1 MEKKRKRRHD
11 LFTNNVPKVR
21 FEETAF
27 SFILSTFL
35 ATGEKKEKNGMS
47 EETQQP
53 SKHAMIGEKKIA
65 GLGMLCV
72 CVFQFAHTL
81 KSFTHR
87 CKSLKA
93 SMN

>member
-53 SKHAMIGEKKIA
+53 SKHAMIGGKKNCRV
-65 GLGMLCV
+65 GYVV

>member
-35 ATGEKKEKNGMS
+35 ATGEKKKRTE
-47 EETQQP
+47 
-53 SKHAMIGEKKIA
+53 
-65 GLGMLCV
+65 
-72 CVFQFAHTL
+72 
-81 KSFTHR
+81 
-87 CKSLKA
+87 
-93 SMN
+93 

>member
-72 CVFQFAHTL
+72 FQFAHTL